1 MGDTGEKN
9 TRLNI
14 EISSDLQKKVKD
26 YSVKNNISIKDFIT
40 SLIEEKI
47 IKKQSPKN
55 EAINPSLFFKN
66 DKKQQGGK
74 FKIAILCGGPSA
86 ERGISLNS
94 ARSVLDHLKSD
105 EIEVVPFFIDI
116 EKNPYLIS
124 QSQLYSNTPS
134 DFDFKLKQTS
144 KPLTEWEF
152 IDELKKVDIV
162 FPIIHGKYGEDGE
175 IQSILEQNNIPYVG
189 TNSSSCRKAFNKQ
202 KSAEIMS
209 EQGFYVFPSIVVKDL
224 NDDSKERIKRFFD
237 LNKLKKAVVKPV
249 VGGSSI
255 GVHCV
260 YSYNEAIEKV
270 ELLFSQNINPV
281 IIEPFCVGK
290 EFTII
295 VLQNHKTQ
303 KPVALIP
310 SEIEMKYE
318 NYQIFDYRRKYLP
331 TEQTRYH
338 NPARFSDEI
347 IQKIRNY
354 AEQVFNLLELKDVA
368 RIDGWLLNDGRIWFS
383 DINIASGMEQN
394 SFVFQQSTRIGLTHS
409 GFLKYIIKNACLRQ
423 KVPFPTF
430 EKKDKNREEVK
441 VLFGGSNAEREVSL
455 MSGTNVWLKL
465 RNSKKYNSKP
475 YLLDKNGDVWYLPY
489 MYTLSHTVEE
499 IYDNCINAENNLE
512 KLTKFSKII
521 CNELGIPEFTPELPI
536 KYSFD
541 EFLQLA
547 KNENTFVFLGL
558 HGGKGED
565 GTIQKKLDE
574 YGIKY
579 NGSPSDV
586 SKLCMDKY
594 KTGMYIS
601 DMLDDNIIT
610 APKIKFSIKNFNDWS
625 IADYKEF
632 WNKTINE
639 LGFNNF
645 IIKPA
650 CDGSSA
656 GAVRIYDCSEL
667 KTYVELLN
675 DKAPYIPANTF
686 KNQSSIIEMPSNT
699 EQDFLLEAFI
709 ETDKLKINSHII
721 NEAIENKNIIRK
733 SKDGWL
739 ELTVGVIE
747 NNGKYHSFNPSITV
761 AENDILTVE
770 EKFQGGT
777 GINITP
783 PPTDLIS
790 KESLEII
797 KNGIEK
803 VSKKLNIKN
812 YARID
817 IFFNTTTNK
826 MIVIEANTLPALTPS
841 TVIYHQALAEN
852 PIMYPIDFLE
862 LLIDMKK

>member
-1 MGDTGEKN
+1 MGEKN

-14 EISSDLQKKVKD
+14 EISADLQKKIKD
-26 YSVKNNISIKDFIT
+26 YSIKNDLSIKDFIT
-40 SLIEEKI
+40 SLVEEKI
-47 IKKQSPKN
+47 QKKYNITESS
-55 EAINPSLFFKN
+55 IDSSIFFKE
-66 DKKQQGGK
+66 DKEKDDAK

-94 ARSVLDHLKSD
+94 ARSVLDHLKND
-105 EIEVVPFFIDI
+105 YIDVIPFFIDQNL
-116 EKNPYLIS
+116 NPYLIS

-144 KPLTEWEF
+144 RPLTEWEF
-152 IDELKKVDIV
+152 IDELKKTDIV

-175 IQSILEQNNIPYVG
+175 IQAILEQNNIPYVG
-189 TNSSSCRKAFNKQ
+189 TSSSACRRAFNKQ

-209 EQGFYVFPSIVVKDL
+209 ENGFYVFPSIVIREM
-224 NDDSKERIKRFFD
+224 NDNAEERINRFFD
-237 LNKLKKAVVKPV
+237 LNKLKKAIVKPV

-260 YSYNEAIEKV
+260 YSAHEAIEKTK
-270 ELLFSQNINPV
+270 LLFAQGISPV
-281 IIEPFCVGK
+281 IVEPFCAGR

-295 VLQNHKTQ
+295 VLQNHETQ

-338 NPARFSDEI
+338 NPARFSDEA

-354 AEQVFNLLELKDVA
+354 AEQVFDLLELKDLA

-383 DINIASGMEQN
+383 DINIAAGMEQN

-409 GFLKYIIKNACLRQ
+409 GFLKFVIKNACIRQ
-423 KVPFPTF
+423 KVAFPDF
-430 EKKDKNREEVK
+430 ENDNSEKEGIK
-441 VLFGGSNAEREVSL
+441 VLFGGANAERQVSL
-455 MSGTNVWLKL
+455 MSGTNIWLKL
-465 RNSKKYNSKP
+465 RNSKKYSPTP

-499 IYDNCINAENNLE
+499 IYDNCITAEENIE
-512 KLTKFSKII
+512 RLTKYSKII
-521 CNELGIPEFTPELPI
+521 SNELGIPEFSPELPI
-536 KYSFD
+536 KYSFN
-541 EFLQLA
+541 EFLELA
-547 KNENTFVFLGL
+547 KKENTFVFLGL

-565 GTIQKKLDE
+565 GTIQKEFDK

-579 NGSPSDV
+579 NGSRAEV

-594 KTGMYIS
+594 KTGERIM
-601 DMLDDNIIT
+601 DMGDDMIIT
-610 APKIKFSIKNFNDWS
+610 APKIKFLIKDFEGWNIS
-625 IADYKEF
+625 EYEKF
-632 WNKTINE
+632 WNESVKK

-656 GAVRIYDCSEL
+656 GAARIYDCSEL

-686 KNQSSIIEMPSNT
+686 KNQNSIIEMPSNT
-699 EQDFLLEAFI
+699 EQEFLLEAFI
-709 ETDKLKINSHII
+709 ETDKLSIANEKINHQ
-721 NEAIENKNIIRK
+721 K
-733 SKDGWL
+733 KDGWL

-747 NNGKYHSFNPSITV
+747 KDGKYHSFNPSITV

-783 PPTDLIS
+783 PPANLIQKS
-790 KESLEII
+790 SLDRI
-797 KNGIEK
+797 KKGIEK
-803 VSKKLNIKN
+803 SAKKLGIGN

-817 IFFNTTTNK
+817 IFFNINNDK
-826 MIVIEANTLPALTPS
+826 MIIIEANTLPALTPS
-841 TVIYHQALAEN
+841 TVIYHQALSEN
-852 PIMYPIDFLE
+852 PVMYPIDFLE
-862 LLIDMKK
+862 LIIDMRK

>member
-1 MGDTGEKN
+1 MGEKN

-14 EISSDLQKKVKD
+14 EISADLQKKIKD
-26 YSVKNNISIKDFIT
+26 YSIKNDLSIKDFIT
-40 SLIEEKI
+40 SLVEEKI
-47 IKKQSPKN
+47 KGKQKKTENS
-55 EAINPSLFFKN
+55 ISSDVFFKD
-66 DKKQQGGK
+66 DKKEENDK

-94 ARSVLDHLKSD
+94 ARSVLDHLNND
-105 EIEVVPFFIDI
+105 NIEVVPFFIDQNL
-116 EKNPYLIS
+116 NPYLIS
-124 QSQLYSNTPS
+124 KAQLYSNTPS

-144 KPLTEWEF
+144 RPLTEWEF
-152 IDELKKVDIV
+152 IDELKKTDIV

-175 IQSILEQNNIPYVG
+175 IQALLEQNNIPYVG
-189 TNSSSCRKAFNKQ
+189 TSSSACRRAFNKQ

-209 EQGFYVFPSIVVKDL
+209 ENGFYVFPSIVIKEV
-224 NDDSKERIKRFFD
+224 NDDAKERIERFFD
-237 LNKLKKAVVKPV
+237 LNKLRKAIVKPV

-260 YSYNEAIEKV
+260 YSAPEAIEKT
-270 ELLFSQNINPV
+270 EMLFNEGINPV
-281 IIEPFCVGK
+281 IIEPFCVGR

-295 VLQNHKTQ
+295 VLQNHETQ

-338 NPARFSDEI
+338 NPARFSDDE
-347 IQKIRNY
+347 IQKIRGY
-354 AEQVFNLLELKDVA
+354 AEQVFDLLELKDLA

-383 DINIASGMEQN
+383 DINIAAGMEQN

-409 GFLKYIIKNACLRQ
+409 GFLKFVIRNACIRQ
-423 KVPFPTF
+423 KIAFPDF
-430 EKKDKNREEVK
+430 KNDSLERENIK
-441 VLFGGSNAEREVSL
+441 VLFGGANAERQVSL
-455 MSGTNVWLKL
+455 MSGTNIWLKL
-465 RNSKKYNSKP
+465 RNSKKYNAKP
-475 YLLDKNGDVWYLPY
+475 YMLDKNGDVWYLPY

-499 IYDNCINAENNLE
+499 IYDNCMIAEQNLE
-512 KLTKFSKII
+512 RLTKFSKII
-521 CNELGIPEFTPELPI
+521 SNELGIPEFTTELPI
-536 KYSFD
+536 KYSF
-541 EFLQLA
+541 EELLNLA
-547 KNENTFVFLGL
+547 KKENTFVFLGL

-565 GTIQKKLDE
+565 GTIQKEFDK

-579 NGSPSDV
+579 NGSSSEV
-586 SKLCMDKY
+586 SRLCMDKY
-594 KTGMYIS
+594 KTGDYIT
-601 DMLDDNIIT
+601 DMADDSIIT
-610 APKIKFSIKNFNDWS
+610 APKIKFLIKKFDGWNIS
-625 IADYKEF
+625 QYQKF
-632 WNKTINE
+632 WDEAIKT

-667 KTYVELLN
+667 KVYVDLLN

-686 KNQSSIIEMPSNT
+686 KNQNSIIEMPSNT
-699 EQDFLLEAFI
+699 EQEFLLEAFI
-709 ETDKLKINSHII
+709 ETDKLSIVNEKINYQK
-721 NEAIENKNIIRK
+721 KN
-733 SKDGWL
+733 GWL

-747 NNGKYHSFNPSITV
+747 KDGEYHSFNPSITV
-761 AENDILTVE
+761 AENDILSVE

-783 PPTDLIS
+783 PPANLIQKS
-790 KESLEII
+790 SLEKI
-797 KNGIEK
+797 KKGIEK
-803 VSKKLNIKN
+803 VAKKLGISN

-817 IFFNTTTNK
+817 IFFNTINDK
-826 MIVIEANTLPALTPS
+826 MIIIEANTLPALTPS

-852 PIMYPIDFLE
+852 PVMYPIDFLE
-862 LLIDMKK
+862 LIINMKK

>member
-1 MGDTGEKN
+1 MSSEAEKN
-9 TRLNI
+9 IRLNI
-14 EISSDLQKKVKD
+14 EISNELQKKIKD
-26 YSVKNNISIKDFIT
+26 YSLKNDVSIKEFIT
-40 SLIEEKI
+40 SLVEEKI
-47 IKKQSPKN
+47 LKKQNISN
-55 EAINPSLFFKN
+55 NSINPELFFKEKTKN
-66 DKKQQGGK
+66 TDGK

-94 ARSVLDHLKSD
+94 ARSALDHLKD
-105 EIEVVPFFIDI
+105 DNVEITPFFIDI

-144 KPLTEWEF
+144 RPLTEWEF

-189 TNSSSCRKAFNKQ
+189 TNSSACRKAFNKQ

-209 EQGFYVFPSIVVKDL
+209 ENGFFVFPSLVLKKI
-224 NDDSKERIKRFFD
+224 NDKTDEKVKRFFD

-260 YSYNEAIEKV
+260 YSDVEAIDKV
-270 ELLFSQNINPV
+270 KLLFSQNINPV
-281 IIEPFCVGK
+281 IIEPFCVGR

-295 VLQNHKTQ
+295 VLQNHNNQ

-338 NPARFSDEI
+338 NPARFPDNV

-409 GFLKYIIKNACLRQ
+409 GFLKYIIKNACIRQ
-423 KVPFPTF
+423 KIHFPTF
-430 EKKDKNREEVK
+430 EEKSKNRAEVK

-465 RNSKKYNSKP
+465 RNSKRYTAKP

-499 IYDNCINAENNLE
+499 IYDNCINAESNLE
-512 KLTKFSKII
+512 KLSKFSKII
-521 CNELGIPEFTPELPI
+521 CNELSLPEFTPDLPK
-536 KYSFD
+536 KYTFD

-547 KNENTFVFLGL
+547 KDEKTFVFLGL

-574 YGIKY
+574 YGITY

-594 KTGMYIS
+594 KTGEYVS
-601 DMLDDNIIT
+601 DMHDENIIT
-610 APKIKFSIKNFNDWS
+610 APKLKFSIKSFDGWDIAKYRNFWDRAIS
-625 IADYKEF
+625 D
-632 WNKTINE
+632 
-639 LGFNNF
+639 LGFSNF

-656 GAVRIYDCSEL
+656 GAVRIFDCSEL
-667 KTYVELLN
+667 KTYIDLLN

-686 KNQSSIIEMPSNT
+686 KNQTSIIEMPSNT
-699 EQDFLLEAFI
+699 EQEFLLESFI
-709 ETDKLKINSHII
+709 ETDKLKIESYSGNDG
-721 NEAIENKNIIRK
+721 NQNIIRK
-733 SKDGWL
+733 AKNGWL

-747 NNGKYHSFNPSITV
+747 KDGKYHSLNPSITV
-761 AENDILTVE
+761 AENDILSVE

-783 PPTDLIS
+783 PPSDLIS
-790 KESLEII
+790 KESLEKI
-797 KNGIEK
+797 KLGIEK

-817 IFFNTTTNK
+817 IFFNTITDK

-841 TVIYHQALAEN
+841 TVIYHQALTEN

>member
-1 MGDTGEKN
+1 MYKIMKEKN
-9 TRLNI
+9 IRLNI
-14 EISSDLQKKVKD
+14 EISSDLQKKIKD
-26 YSVKNNISIKDFIT
+26 YSLKNDLSIKDFIT
-40 SLIEEKI
+40 SLIEERI
-47 IKKQSPKN
+47 QKKQKK
-55 EAINPSLFFKN
+55 INNSINSNLFFKENEKNN
-66 DKKQQGGK
+66 DEK

-105 EIEVVPFFIDI
+105 YIDIIPFFIDQNL
-116 EKNPYLIS
+116 NPYLIS

-144 KPLTEWEF
+144 RPLTEWEF
-152 IDELKKVDIV
+152 IDELKKVNIV

-175 IQSILEQNNIPYVG
+175 IQALLEQNNIPYVG
-189 TNSSSCRKAFNKQ
+189 TNSSACRRAFNKQ

-209 EQGFYVFPSIVVKDL
+209 ENGFYVFPSIVI
-224 NDDSKERIKRFFD
+224 KEMNEEANKRINRFFD
-237 LNKLKKAVVKPV
+237 LNKLKKAIVKPV

-260 YSYNEAIEKV
+260 YSSIEAIEKTK
-270 ELLFSQNINPV
+270 LLFNQGIAPV
-281 IIEPFCVGK
+281 IIEPFCTGK

-303 KPVALIP
+303 KPVALMP

-338 NPARFSDEI
+338 NPARFSDEA
-347 IQKIRNY
+347 IQKIRMY
-354 AEQVFNLLELKDVA
+354 AEEVFDLLELKDLA

-383 DINIASGMEQN
+383 DINIAAGMEQN

-409 GFLKYIIKNACLRQ
+409 SFLKFIIKNACIRQ
-423 KVPFPTF
+423 KIVFPETENDNF
-430 EKKDKNREEVK
+430 EKQDIK
-441 VLFGGSNAEREVSL
+441 VLFGGSNAERQVSL

-465 RNSKKYNSKP
+465 RNSKKYNPKP

-489 MYTLSHTVEE
+489 MYNLSHTVEE
-499 IYDNCINAENNLE
+499 IYDNCIMAEENNE
-512 KLTKFSKII
+512 KLMKYSKII
-521 CNELGIPEFTPELPI
+521 SNELDIPEFIPETPI

-541 EFLQLA
+541 EFLELA
-547 KNENTFVFLGL
+547 KKENTFVFLAL

-565 GTIQKKLDE
+565 GTIQNQLDK
-574 YGIKY
+574 YNLKY
-579 NGSPSDV
+579 NGSKSNI

-594 KTGMYIS
+594 KTGEYIM
-601 DMLDDNIIT
+601 DMKDDTIIT
-610 APKIKFSIKNFNDWS
+610 APKIKFSIKDFDNWNIS
-625 IADYKEF
+625 KYEKF
-632 WNKTINE
+632 WNESIKK

-667 KTYVELLN
+667 KTYVDLLN

-686 KNQSSIIEMPSNT
+686 KNQNSIIEMPSNT
-699 EQDFLLEAFI
+699 EQEFLLEAFI
-709 ETDKLKINSHII
+709 ETDKLTISNEKINHQ
-721 NEAIENKNIIRK
+721 K
-733 SKDGWL
+733 KDGWL

-747 NNGKYHSFNPSITV
+747 KNGKYHSFNPSITV

-783 PPTDLIS
+783 PPANLIQKS
-790 KESLEII
+790 SLEKI
-797 KNGIEK
+797 KKGIEK
-803 VSKKLNIKN
+803 SAKKLGISN
-812 YARID
+812 YSRID
-817 IFFNTTTNK
+817 IFFNINNDK
-826 MIVIEANTLPALTPS
+826 MIIIEANTLPALTPS
-841 TVIYHQALAEN
+841 TVIYHQALSEN

-862 LLIDMKK
+862 LIIDMKK